1 MLVKF
6 TNSVDE
12 RQDDPIYINPHH
24 IIAVYEDRTNGGS
37 LSTKIYG
44 GPTGIVW
51 TVQESL
57 GEVVKILERWQSG
70 LSHRS

>member
-6 TNSVDE
+6 TNCVE
-12 RQDDPIYINPHH
+12 GRQDDPIWINPNH
-24 IIAVYEDRTNGGS
+24 ITAVYEDKTEGGS

-44 GPTGIVW
+44 GNPSIVW

-57 GEVVKILERWQSG
+57 GEVIKVLERWQSG
-70 LSHRS
+70 LSH